1 MPTTL
6 KPRSAKKARPVP
18 ASKPASPVAAGIV
31 AASAQPDPGQMLNR
45 VVAETA
51 ALVPNG
57 VAAALLARPD
67 SSRYTAVM
75 FAGGKPLHID
85 EVVTIDSDSILR
97 DSGERIPLLR
107 GEGLTGP
114 GGAGTAEGSAKKPS
128 RKKGAAA
135 PAVSVCIE
143 LCGRVIGELVLFDA
157 PRKKAELTALVE
169 QMAKLAASVAPAAA
183 IVRAETVDTQLT
195 ELGAIVDV
203 GQVLTGLLD
212 MDDVL
217 SYVVYLAESL
227 VAGHS
232 ALVALLN
239 EDGSEFTIH
248 NATGTFRPFENEI
261 VSIDRGILGWVVKN
275 GTAAVLPDLPTNPHR
290 FAFGEGFGPGV
301 VVPILSV
308 GRVIGAFM
316 VARVPGSRAFPA
328 ESAAVLQQMAA
339 YAAIAISNAQIHR
352 QQVEVATALRKQA
365 TELEQAYGELNRSQE
380 QLLIAEKMAALG
392 RVTAGIAHEINSP
405 LGGVSNSLMAVKG
418 FIGEYQASIDDPDIT
433 SEDHRAIA
441 EDMLNALGTAESA
454 LTKVAQFVKSIK
466 SQTRAGEG
474 GSTQFDPATEI
485 DSTIVLLQH
494 ELKRRKVAVFT
505 ELDRGHKLTGD
516 QGKFGVLIQNLIS
529 NAIDAYAGDP
539 GEVWI
544 RLKTVRE
551 DLIISVQDSGCGI
564 PEEIRSRIFDYLFT
578 TKDVGKGTGLGL
590 AMVHSVVHTNFRG
603 KIDLESEVGV
613 GTTFTITIPLTQE
626 PNHGA

>member
-1 MPTTL
+1 MHDLPGQ
-6 KPRSAKKARPVP
+6 AGGGQAAVRPI
-18 ASKPASPVAAGIV
+18 KPAELL
-31 AASAQPDPGQMLNR
+31 QQ
-45 VVAETA
+45 VVTETA
-51 ALVPNG
+51 ALIESG
-57 VAAALLARPD
+57 VAAILLARPATA
-67 SSRYTAVM
+67 RYTAVV
-75 FAGGKPLHID
+75 FAGSSPLHID
-85 EVVTIDSDSILR
+85 EVVTIENDCLER
-97 DSGERIPLLR
+97 DSGERIPLRRAGAPAKR
-107 GEGLTGP
+107 GG
-114 GGAGTAEGSAKKPS
+114 
-128 RKKGAAA
+128 RKGAADSA
-135 PAVSVCIE
+135 LSVSIE
-143 LCGRVIGELVLFDA
+143 LCGSVIGELVLFGGSL
-157 PRKKAELTALVE
+157 KKAEATAVALRMTE
-169 QMAKLAASVAPAAA
+169 LAAIAAPAAS

-195 ELGAIVDV
+195 ELGAIVEV

-232 ALVALLN
+232 ALVALLK
-239 EDGSEFTIH
+239 EDGQDFAIL
-248 NATGTFRPFENEI
+248 NAIGGFHQFENNT
-261 VSIDRGILGWVVKN
+261 VSIDRGVLGWVVKN
-275 GTAAVLPDLPTNPHR
+275 GRPAVVPDLPTNPYG

-316 VARVPGSRAFPA
+316 VARVPGSRAFPV

-339 YAAIAISNAQIHR
+339 YAAIAISNAEIHR
-352 QQVEVATALRKQA
+352 QQVEVAATLRKQA
-365 TELEQAYGELNRSQE
+365 AELEQAYGELNRSQE

-405 LGGVSNSLMAVKG
+405 LGGVMNSLMAVRG

-433 SEDHRAIA
+433 GEDHRGIA
-441 EDMLNALGTAESA
+441 GDMLNALGTAEGA
-454 LTKVAQFVKSIK
+454 LAKVAQFVKSIK

-474 GSTQFDPATEI
+474 GSTIFDPAAEV
-485 DSTIVLLQH
+485 DATIVLLQH
-494 ELKRRKVAVFT
+494 ELRRRKVGVFA
-505 ELDRGHKLTGD
+505 EMERGLKLSGD

-529 NAIDAYAGDP
+529 NGVDAYGGEP
-539 GEVWI
+539 GEIWVHL
-544 RLKTVRE
+544 RSE
-551 DLIISVQDSGCGI
+551 ENQLIIAVRDSGCGI
-564 PEEIRSRIFDYLFT
+564 PENIRSRIFDYLFT

-603 KIDLESEVGV
+603 KIDLESEVGA